1 MTTKNPHDR
10 PVVARVESFA
20 LEHALPDGGYG
31 TAKGLV
37 SSRVCTLVKIT
48 TSDGV
53 EGWGECYGVPE
64 LLTPYLSYYG
74 RALLGVPVDAKEN
87 FVQQVVAHSY
97 HLSTGGLHIAALSG
111 LDIALW
117 DAQARGF
124 GVSIGDLL
132 GGVVRTTVPA
142 YASIG
147 YVTRDGDLDEFRG
160 QIQGAADEGFTAA
173 KIKIG
178 TGLRADRQRSEITL
192 DVLGPDGELMV
203 DYNANATADVV
214 LRSLRALAD
223 LEPGWAEEPL
233 PPYQRDGWDR
243 VREAGIPIAAGES
256 LYTRFG
262 FRDPIAD
269 GRMDIVQPDVTKCGG
284 FTEAKLI
291 TQMAYTWNRR
301 VSPHCWGTG
310 VAEAACL
317 QLLSTLPDSP
327 YGDGTG
333 TPQYLEFDRGY
344 NPLREAVLTKPIRL
358 ENGLVAV
365 PAGPGL
371 GITLAEGAIRKLAI
385 AQLSVDIH

>member
-1 MTTKNPHDR
+1 MTHADDR
-10 PVVARVESFA
+10 PVVTRVESFA

-31 TAKGLV
+31 TAKGRV
-37 SSRVCTLVKIT
+37 SSRICTLVKIT

-53 EGWGECYGVPE
+53 EGWGECYGVPA
-64 LLTPYLSYYG
+64 LLAPYLQHYG
-74 RALLGVPVDAKEN
+74 TQLIGTPVDEKEN
-87 FVQQVVAHSY
+87 FAQRAIAHSY
-97 HLSTGGLHIAALSG
+97 HLSAGGLHIAALSG

-117 DAQARGF
+117 DAQARTF
-124 GVSIGDLL
+124 GVPIGQLL
-132 GGVVRTTVPA
+132 GGIARTSVPA

-147 YVTRDGDLDEFRG
+147 YVTATGDLDEFRT

-178 TGLRADRQRSEITL
+178 TSVRADRQRSEITL
-192 DVLGPDGELMV
+192 DVLGPDGQLMV
-203 DYNANATADVV
+203 DYNANATTDTV

-223 LEPGWAEEPL
+223 LDPQWAEEPL

-243 VREAGIPIAAGES
+243 IRDLGIPIAAGES

-262 FRDPIAD
+262 FRDPIAE

-284 FTEAKLI
+284 LTEAKLI
-291 TQMAYTWNRR
+291 TQIAYTWGRR

-317 QLLSTLPDSP
+317 QLLSTLPDLP
-327 YGDGTG
+327 FGEDTG
-333 TPQYLEFDRGY
+333 TPQYLEFDRGF
-344 NPLREAVLTKPIRL
+344 NPLREAVLTEPIRPTGGTV
-358 ENGLVAV
+358 NI

-371 GITLAEGAIRKLAI
+371 GITIAEDTVRDLANTA
-385 AQLSVDIH
+385 LSVDVR